1 MAVTQTDVTS
11 VTYCRRKTAMLK
23 NRIEGFLIKTFGKK
37 VMGVDL
43 GIVDESYLIEGRRFC
58 GKTYITKIEKK

>member
-1 MAVTQTDVTS
+1 
-11 VTYCRRKTAMLK
+11 
-23 NRIEGFLIKTFGKK
+23 
-37 VMGVDL
+37 MGVDL